1 MFTPETISET
11 VPGFFLFALDF
22 PFYYR
27 ASGYVLN
34 SVIEASHARND
45 G

>member
-11 VPGFFLFALDF
+11 VSGFFLYALDF

-34 SVIEASHARND
+34 SVIEARHARND